1 MPKDKLPDMQ
11 EQVIDTT
18 TLHQQFCCAF
28 LNSGILYVLTTDHKI
43 NMYDTIKPQRL
54 KSITTFEGE
63 VNDYVTSA
71 DVHISDNSFDALLLL
86 KYKNNILKFYTPKTL
101 MYSRPRRNPVFDC
114 YWTETQPRITLM
126 YSRPRRNP
134 VFDCYWTETQPRI
147 TNVTWNNGIIQS
159 KLLFAFQHLEIQ
171 SLMLPSA
178 IFHLKYFDKGDILV
192 ASGERGDLMVRFGG
206 KNICLITHTEITKH
220 PPEPLVDI
228 FYIEALNSLL
238 TISKDRVIK
247 LWYLSDEPMTVLKGP
262 KYYNVPHT
270 VQMCTMSKDCTFLAL
285 TMSNM
290 FDVFFVDLKNGALNL
305 VDFGGAELECELH
318 SCCFSHDNTYLAIG
332 TVDGPIIIY
341 QINSNGTTFN
351 EYARLYSHISAVK
364 YMKFSPHN
372 NNLLVSVG
380 EKIVWWNLNKVP
392 KFYITRNRRSRRN
405 RPSSTELSTL
415 IDNLTISHQ
424 MNNKIGSESKPHLLC
439 AIKLKGS
446 YANTIFVSPNFKT
459 FVTKDDEGI
468 CYIIEMIE

>member
-1 MPKDKLPDMQ
+1 
-11 EQVIDTT
+11 
-18 TLHQQFCCAF
+18 
-28 LNSGILYVLTTDHKI
+28 
-43 NMYDTIKPQRL
+43 
-54 KSITTFEGE
+54 
-63 VNDYVTSA
+63 
-71 DVHISDNSFDALLLL
+71 
-86 KYKNNILKFYTPKTL
+86 
-101 MYSRPRRNPVFDC
+101 
-114 YWTETQPRITLM
+114 M

-147 TNVTWNNGIIQS
+147 TNVTWNNTIEIS
-159 KLLFAFQHLEIQ
+159 NNFNILNDLDNLLHVVTAICFSTSGDSIAYGMDNGQVVEYKIKTNQKNYILK
-171 SLMLPSA
+171 LPSA

-332 TVDGPIIIY
+332 TVDGPII
-341 QINSNGTTFN
+341 
-351 EYARLYSHISAVK
+351 
-364 YMKFSPHN
+364 
-372 NNLLVSVG
+372 VSMV
-380 EKIVWWNLNKVP
+380 
-392 KFYITRNRRSRRN
+392 
-405 RPSSTELSTL
+405 
-415 IDNLTISHQ
+415 
-424 MNNKIGSESKPHLLC
+424 M
-439 AIKLKGS
+439 
-446 YANTIFVSPNFKT
+446 
-459 FVTKDDEGI
+459 
-468 CYIIEMIE
+468 